1 MYASFCAG
9 LCHWWHPARFA
20 TLASY
25 VVCTCF
31 NKFCVRS
38 EWSLKAFLT
47 LVEIIEFTKS
57 FLYNME
63 LENY

>member
-1 MYASFCAG
+1 MYARFCAG

-25 VVCTCF
+25 RTGF
-31 NKFCVRS
+31 NKLCTLS

-47 LVEIIEFTKS
+47 LVEIIEVTMS
-57 FLYNME
+57 FLYNMK